1 MLRAA
6 LPTVVLPVFNALSAF
21 DACLA
26 ALARTLP
33 AGSAVRIVDDASTDP
48 QVEPLARG
56 WCARSGLDATYR
68 RQPERQGE
76 VRALQ
81 MVLDD
86 DASAS
91 GDVVVLS
98 VDAIPSSGWLEALAA
113 CAARAPAVASLVP
126 WSNRDELTA
135 FPQLREANPL
145 PADPDA
151 IVAAAAGLHDVGP
164 IDLPP
169 ASGACLWL
177 RRAALAVVGGVD
189 AGSFRGPSGF
199 DDLCRRA
206 VALGWRHALCPTAF
220 VARQDAA
227 LARDPEAADD
237 RGRLH
242 ARWPDQQERIARCF
256 LDDPLRE
263 LRARLQA
270 RIVELAAAGPQRDL
284 FA

>member
-1 MLRAA
+1 MPRAA
-6 LPTVVLPVFNALSAF
+6 LPTVVLPVFNGLSAL

-26 ALARTLP
+26 ALDRTLP
-33 AGSAVRIVDDASTDP
+33 AGCAVRIVDDASTDP

-56 WCARSGLDATYR
+56 WCGRTGLDGTYR
-68 RQPERQGE
+68 RQAQRRGE

-81 MVLDD
+81 AVLEDD
-86 DASAS
+86 SS
-91 GDVVVLS
+91 GFGDVVVLS
-98 VDAIPSSGWLEALAA
+98 ADSIPGSGWLEALAA
-113 CAARAPAVASLVP
+113 CAAGTPELASLVP

-135 FPQLREANPL
+135 FPSLREPNPL
-145 PADPDA
+145 PVDPDV
-151 IVAAAAGLHDVGP
+151 IGVAAAGLHGLAP

-169 ASGACLWL
+169 SSGACLWR
-177 RRAALAVVGGVD
+177 RRAALAGVGGVD

-199 DDLCRRA
+199 DDVCRRTA
-206 VALGWRHALCPTAF
+206 ALGWRHALCPTAY
-220 VARQDAA
+220 VARQVAEPAPDPDAA
-227 LARDPEAADD
+227 GD

-242 ARWPDQQERIARCF
+242 ARWPDQQEQIARCF

>member
-1 MLRAA
+1 MPHAA
-6 LPTVVLPVFNALSAF
+6 LPTVVLPVFNGLPAL

-26 ALARTLP
+26 ALDRTLP
-33 AGSAVRIVDDASTDP
+33 SGCVVCIVDDASTDP

-56 WCARSGLDATYR
+56 WCGRTGLDGTYR

-81 MVLDD
+81 AVLEDD
-86 DASAS
+86 SLGR

-98 VDAIPSSGWLEALAA
+98 ADAIPGLSWLQALAA
-113 CAARAPAVASLVP
+113 CAARAPDVASLVA

-135 FPQLREANPL
+135 FPSLREPNPL
-145 PADPDA
+145 PVDADVIA
-151 IVAAAAGLHDVGP
+151 VAAAGFRDLDP

-177 RRAALAVVGGVD
+177 RRVALAGVGGLD

-199 DDLCRRA
+199 DDVCRRA
-206 VALGWRHALCPTAF
+206 AALGWRHALCATAY
-220 VARQDAA
+220 VARRDAELAPDPDAA
-227 LARDPEAADD
+227 SD

-242 ARWPDQQERIARCF
+242 ARWPDQQAQIARCF

-263 LRARLQA
+263 LRVQLQA